1 MARYRFCSFY
11 FAAERLWKALDFH
24 RARKG
29 GQKQEDQIQ
38 VQRTFDR
45 RTGELNGSLS
55 VLLVLLR
62 CRTIMESARFSPQID
77 HAGRRMDSKV
87 VNQGIRGRIWP
98 RLRERGF
105 GTFSSRSAWRHRSD
119 RIEVVN
125 FQSFNAYNAGVIGCT
140 TFSFAVNLGCYLLAI
155 PPRFEPSRIKATK
168 GHLVPEEF
176 ACHFR
181 GQLSPD
187 IPQPKLRAKNIWFI
201 DETGSNLA
209 LSLDDAW
216 AALDGSGLPWFE
228 QFASPAEVLRI
239 LRHEPEQ
246 QGRLWG
252 F

>member
-1 MARYRFCSFY
+1 
-11 FAAERLWKALDFH
+11 
-24 RARKG
+24 
-29 GQKQEDQIQ
+29 
-38 VQRTFDR
+38 
-45 RTGELNGSLS
+45 
-55 VLLVLLR
+55 
-62 CRTIMESARFSPQID
+62 MENARFSPQID

-187 IPQPKLRAKNIWFI
+187 VPQPKLLAKNIWFI

-246 QGRLWG
+246 QGHLWG
-252 F
+252 FGNNPSPVRHYFIGYAALNLNDGILAKDHLQHALASGCFSSVEERLAKDIERAGK